1 MASVDMTTRDNS
13 PVPTTTD
20 PATDGPVDDMPDDGI
35 KLAVRRFIGRV
46 VAVVT
51 TLLGLLFL
59 TFSMGRLLP
68 ADPVLAITGPEV
80 SKEVYD
86 RVFKQLGLDQPVYI
100 QFLSYVKRVLT
111 GDLGVSAI
119 TGQPIV
125 TDLLSIFPAT
135 IELTLVAMIVGT
147 IVGVPLGITAA
158 VHRGK
163 PIDHV
168 ARIVGLA
175 GHSIPTFWMGLMA
188 LFIFYAK
195 LQWVGASGRVDVYYE
210 GIVTPVTGFLLL
222 DSAMEANW
230 DVFQNALGHIILP
243 GSILGYY
250 SVAYISRMSRSFMLE
265 QLSQEYII
273 TARAKGLASRQVIW
287 RHAFRNI
294 RVQLLTIIALTLGG
308 LLEGA
313 VLIETVFAWPG
324 LGQYL
329 TRGLQMNDMNVVM
342 GAVLT
347 IGIVFLIINITSDVL
362 YRILDPRTR

>member
-1 MASVDMTTRDNS
+1 M
-13 PVPTTTD
+13 PG
-20 PATDGPVDDMPDDGI
+20 PATNGPVDDMPDDGI
-35 KLAVRRFIGRV
+35 KLAIRRFIGRV

-100 QFLSYVKRVLT
+100 QFVSYVKRVLT

-125 TDLLSIFPAT
+125 TDLMSVFPAT
-135 IELTLVAMIVGT
+135 IELTIVAMLVGT

-158 VHRGK
+158 VNRGK
-163 PIDHV
+163 PIDHA
-168 ARIVGLA
+168 ARIIGLA

-195 LQWVGASGRVDVYYE
+195 LQWVGASGRIDVYYE

-222 DSAMEANW
+222 DSAMEGNW

-243 GSILGYY
+243 GAILGYY

-294 RVQLLTIIALTLGG
+294 RVQLLTIMALTFGG